1 MSENTIGID
10 VSKDHLD
17 AHALPAGTAL
27 RVPNTARGI
36 AQLLRWI
43 GAEPVARIVYE
54 PTNRYHRALEARLA
68 AAGLP
73 LAPVNP
79 LKARRFAQAL
89 GLQAKTD
96 KIDARMLA
104 EMGLRLT
111 PGLQVPSPKN
121 LQHLKDLVAAR
132 RALVADRVADGNRT
146 GGHSLALLQRLAR
159 RRRAA
164 IEADI
169 TRIEAAIAAL
179 IAADPAPGRT
189 RPASCK
195 ACPASLRLAAATL
208 LAEAPELGQL
218 EARQITALAGL
229 APVTR
234 ESGTWRG
241 KATIQG
247 GRRHLR
253 RALYMPTLTAIRR
266 NRDLAALFTRL
277 RTAGKPPKLALVAA
291 MRKLLILANT
301 LLREGREWQ
310 ETRPIRNP

>member
-179 IAADPAPGRT
+179 IAADPAPPAKPARRRCVLPQRHSSPKPRSLASS
-189 RPASCK
+189 RPARSPPWQGLHPS
-195 ACPASLRLAAATL
+195 PARAAPGGEKPQYRA
-208 LAEAPELGQL
+208 
-218 EARQITALAGL
+218 AG
-229 APVTR
+229 
-234 ESGTWRG
+234 
-241 KATIQG
+241 
-247 GRRHLR
+247 
-253 RALYMPTLTAIRR
+253 AIC
-266 NRDLAALFTRL
+266 AAHS
-277 RTAGKPPKLALVAA
+277 PC
-291 MRKLLILANT
+291 
-301 LLREGREWQ
+301 
-310 ETRPIRNP
+310 RP

>member
-1 MSENTIGID
+1 MPCR
-10 VSKDHLD
+10 
-17 AHALPAGTAL
+17 PARRCGCPT
-27 RVPNTARGI
+27 RARGI

-54 PTNRYHRALEARLA
+54 PTNRYHRALEVLLA
-68 AAGLP
+68 AVGLP

-96 KIDARMLA
+96 KTCARMLA

-111 PGLQVPSPKN
+111 PGLQVPNPAN
-121 LQHLKDLVAAR
+121 LHPLKDLVAAR

-179 IAADPAPGRT
+179 IAADPALAEKARLLQSLPGIAALT
-189 RPASCK
+189 
-195 ACPASLRLAAATL
+195 AATL

-218 EARQITALAGL
+218 EARQIAALAGL

-234 ESGTWRG
+234 ESGTRRG
-241 KATIQG
+241 KASLQG
-247 GRRHLR
+247 GRCHLR
-253 RALYMPTLTAIRR
+253 RALTMPTLTAIRR

-310 ETRPIRNP
+310 ETRPVQNP

>member
-179 IAADPAPGRT
+179 IAADPALAEKARLLQSLPGIAALT
-189 RPASCK
+189 
-195 ACPASLRLAAATL
+195 AATL

-253 RALYMPTLTAIRR
+253 RALTMPTLTAIRR

>member
-1 MSENTIGID
+1 MSDTTIGID

-17 AHALPAGTAL
+17 AHALPAGTVL

-54 PTNRYHRALEARLA
+54 PTNRTHRALEARLA

-111 PGLQVPSPKN
+111 PGLQVPNPKN

-146 GGHSLALLQRLAR
+146 EGHSLALLRRLAR

-169 TRIEAAIAAL
+169 ARIEAAIAAL
-179 IAADPAPGRT
+179 IAADPALTDKARILQSLPGIAALT
-189 RPASCK
+189 
-195 ACPASLRLAAATL
+195 AATL
-208 LAEAPELGQL
+208 LAEAPELGQI
-218 EARQITALAGL
+218 EARQIAALAGL

-241 KATIQG
+241 KATIEG

-277 RTAGKPPKLALVAA
+277 RAAGKPAKLALVAA

-301 LLREGREWQ
+301 LLRENREWQ
-310 ETRPIRNP
+310 ETRPVQTA

>member
-1 MSENTIGID
+1 MSDTAIGID
-10 VSKDHLD
+10 VPKDHRGCPC
-17 AHALPAGTAL
+17 PAGGHGAAGA
-27 RVPNTARGI
+27 RHGPRGI

-43 GAEPVARIVYE
+43 GAEPVARIRCG

-104 EMGLRLT
+104 EMGQRLT
-111 PGLQVPSPKN
+111 PGLQVPNPKN

-146 GGHSLALLQRLAR
+146 GGHSLALLRRLAR
-159 RRRAA
+159 RRRAS

-169 TRIEAAIAAL
+169 ARIEAAIAAL
-179 IAADPAPGRT
+179 IAADPALTDKARILQSLPGIAALT
-189 RPASCK
+189 
-195 ACPASLRLAAATL
+195 AATL
-208 LAEAPELGQL
+208 LAEAPELGQI
-218 EARQITALAGL
+218 EARQIAALAGL

-241 KATIQG
+241 KATIEG
-247 GRRHLR
+247 GRRPLR
-253 RALYMPTLTAIRR
+253 RALTMPTLTAIRR

-277 RTAGKPPKLALVAA
+277 RAAGKPAKLALVAA

-301 LLREGREWQ
+301 LLRENREWQ
-310 ETRPIRNP
+310 ETRPVQTA

>member
-218 EARQITALAGL
+218 EARQIAALAGL

-253 RALYMPTLTAIRR
+253 RARTMPTLTAIRR

>member
-1 MSENTIGID
+1 MTSRKTIAG
-10 VSKDHLD
+10 V
-17 AHALPAGTAL
+17 HALPAGTAL
-27 RVPNTARGI
+27 RVPNSGAR
-36 AQLLRWI
+36 
-43 GAEPVARIVYE
+43 
-54 PTNRYHRALEARLA
+54 HRAALALDRGGAGRAHRLRADQPLPSGAGVLLA

-79 LKARRFAQAL
+79 LKARRFAQAP

-96 KIDARMLA
+96 KTCARMLA
-104 EMGLRLT
+104 EMGAAPDPRPAGTQSQKPSTSQGPGRRPQGAGGRPRGGWQSHRGAQSGLAAASRTPPSRRHRGRYHPDRGGHRRPDRRRSRAWPEKARLLQSL
-111 PGLQVPSPKN
+111 PG
-121 LQHLKDLVAAR
+121 VAA
-132 RALVADRVADGNRT
+132 LT
-146 GGHSLALLQRLAR
+146 
-159 RRRAA
+159 
-164 IEADI
+164 
-169 TRIEAAIAAL
+169 
-179 IAADPAPGRT
+179 
-189 RPASCK
+189 
-195 ACPASLRLAAATL
+195 AATL

-218 EARQITALAGL
+218 EARQIAALAGL

-277 RTAGKPPKLALVAA
+277 RAAGKPPKLALVAA

-310 ETRPIRNP
+310 ETRPVQNP

>member
-179 IAADPAPGRT
+179 IAADPALAEKARLLQSLPGVAALT
-189 RPASCK
+189 
-195 ACPASLRLAAATL
+195 AATL

-218 EARQITALAGL
+218 EARQIAALAGL

-253 RALYMPTLTAIRR
+253 RALTMPTLTAIRR

-310 ETRPIRNP
+310 ETRPVQNP

>member
-68 AAGLP
+68 AVGLP

-179 IAADPAPGRT
+179 IAADPALAEKARLLQSLPGIAALT
-189 RPASCK
+189 
-195 ACPASLRLAAATL
+195 AATL

-247 GRRHLR
+247 GRCHLR

>member
-1 MSENTIGID
+1 
-10 VSKDHLD
+10 
-17 AHALPAGTAL
+17 
-27 RVPNTARGI
+27 
-36 AQLLRWI
+36 LRWI

-54 PTNRYHRALEARLA
+54 PTNRTHRALEARLA

-89 GLQAKTD
+89 GWQAKTD
-96 KIDARMLA
+96 KTCARMLA
-104 EMGLRLT
+104 EMGVAPDPRPAGT
-111 PGLQVPSPKN
+111 QSRKPAASQRPGRRPQSAGGRPRGGWQSRRGAQSGP
-121 LQHLKDLVAAR
+121 AAPR
-132 RALVADRVADGNRT
+132 
-146 GGHSLALLQRLAR
+146 RLAR

-169 TRIEAAIAAL
+169 TQIEAAITAL
-179 IAADPAPGRT
+179 IAADPALGQK

-218 EARQITALAGL
+218 EARQIAALAGL

-234 ESGTWRG
+234 ESGAWRG

-247 GRRHLR
+247 GRHHLR
-253 RALYMPTLTAIRR
+253 RALTMPTLTAIRR
-266 NRDLAALFTRL
+266 NPDLAALFTRL
-277 RTAGKPPKLALVAA
+277 RAAGKPARLALVAA
-291 MRKLLILANT
+291 MRKLIILANT

-310 ETRPIRNP
+310 ETRPIHTA

>member
-68 AAGLP
+68 AVGLP

-121 LQHLKDLVAAR
+121 LQHLRGLVAAR

-179 IAADPAPGRT
+179 IAADPALAEKARLLQSLPGIAALT
-189 RPASCK
+189 
-195 ACPASLRLAAATL
+195 AATL

-218 EARQITALAGL
+218 EARQIAALAGL

-247 GRRHLR
+247 GRCHLR

>member
-1 MSENTIGID
+1 
-10 VSKDHLD
+10 
-17 AHALPAGTAL
+17 ALPTGTAL

-43 GAEPVARIVYE
+43 GAEPVARILCG
-54 PTNRYHRALEARLA
+54 PTNRDHRALEVLLA

-73 LAPVNP
+73 PAPVNP
-79 LKARRFAQAL
+79 RPARRFAQAP
-89 GLQAKTD
+89 GLQARTD
-96 KIDARMLA
+96 KTCARMLA
-104 EMGLRLT
+104 EMGAAPDPRPAGPQPCKPAPSQG
-111 PGLQVPSPKN
+111 PGCRPQGAGGRPRGGWQSHRGA
-121 LQHLKDLVAAR
+121 QSGFAA
-132 RALVADRVADGNRT
+132 APLP
-146 GGHSLALLQRLAR
+146 R

-169 TRIEAAIAAL
+169 ARTGAALAAL

-195 ACPASLRLAAATL
+195 ACPASLRLAAATR
-208 LAEAPELGQL
+208 LAEAPELGRPA
-218 EARQITALAGL
+218 ARQIAALAGL

-247 GRRHLR
+247 GRRPLR
-253 RALYMPTLTAIRR
+253 RALTMPTLTAIRR

-301 LLREGREWQ
+301 LLREGRDWQ
-310 ETRPIRNP
+310 DTRPVQNP

>member
-1 MSENTIGID
+1 MPCR
-10 VSKDHLD
+10 
-17 AHALPAGTAL
+17 PARRCGCPT
-27 RVPNTARGI
+27 RARGI

-43 GAEPVARIVYE
+43 GAEPVARILCG
-54 PTNRYHRALEARLA
+54 PTNRDHRALEVLLA

-79 LKARRFAQAL
+79 RPARRFAQAL

-179 IAADPAPGRT
+179 IAADPAPGRKGPPPAKPARHRCVLPPRHSSPKPRSLASS
-189 RPASCK
+189 RPARSPPWQGLHPS
-195 ACPASLRLAAATL
+195 PARAAPGGEKPQYRA
-208 LAEAPELGQL
+208 
-218 EARQITALAGL
+218 AG
-229 APVTR
+229 
-234 ESGTWRG
+234 
-241 KATIQG
+241 
-247 GRRHLR
+247 
-253 RALYMPTLTAIRR
+253 AIC
-266 NRDLAALFTRL
+266 AAHSTC
-277 RTAGKPPKLALVAA
+277 
-291 MRKLLILANT
+291 
-301 LLREGREWQ
+301 
-310 ETRPIRNP
+310 RP

>member
-54 PTNRYHRALEARLA
+54 PTNRYHRALEVLLA

-73 LAPVNP
+73 PAPVNP
-79 LKARRFAQAL
+79 RPARRFAQAL

-179 IAADPAPGRT
+179 IAADPALAEKARLLQSLPGIAALT
-189 RPASCK
+189 
-195 ACPASLRLAAATL
+195 AATL

>member
-121 LQHLKDLVAAR
+121 LHRLKDLVAAR

-179 IAADPAPGRT
+179 IAADPALAEKARLLQSLPGIAALT
-189 RPASCK
+189 
-195 ACPASLRLAAATL
+195 AATL

-218 EARQITALAGL
+218 EARQIAALAGL

>member
-1 MSENTIGID
+1 
-10 VSKDHLD
+10 
-17 AHALPAGTAL
+17 
-27 RVPNTARGI
+27 
-36 AQLLRWI
+36 LRWI
-43 GAEPVARIVYE
+43 GAEPVARIRCG
-54 PTNRYHRALEARLA
+54 PTNRTHRALGVLLA

-111 PGLQVPSPKN
+111 PGLQVPNPEN

-132 RALVADRVADGNRT
+132 RALVAGRVADGNRT
-146 GGHSLALLQRLAR
+146 GGHSLALLRRLAR
-159 RRRAA
+159 RRRAS

-169 TRIEAAIAAL
+169 ARIEAAIAAL
-179 IAADPAPGRT
+179 IAADPALTDKARILQSLPGIAALT
-189 RPASCK
+189 
-195 ACPASLRLAAATL
+195 AATL
-208 LAEAPELGQL
+208 LAEAPELGQI
-218 EARQITALAGL
+218 EARQIAALAGL

-234 ESGTWRG
+234 ESGASRG
-241 KATIQG
+241 KATIEG

-253 RALYMPTLTAIRR
+253 RALTMPTLTAIRR

-277 RTAGKPPKLALVAA
+277 RAAGKPAKLALVAA

-301 LLREGREWQ
+301 LLRENREWQ
-310 ETRPIRNP
+310 ETRPVQTA

>member
-1 MSENTIGID
+1 MPCR
-10 VSKDHLD
+10 
-17 AHALPAGTAL
+17 PARRCGCPT
-27 RVPNTARGI
+27 RARGI

-43 GAEPVARIVYE
+43 GAEPVARILCG
-54 PTNRYHRALEARLA
+54 PTNRYHRALEVLLA
-68 AAGLP
+68 AVGLP

-111 PGLQVPSPKN
+111 PGLQVPNPAN
-121 LQHLKDLVAAR
+121 LHPLKDLVAAR

-218 EARQITALAGL
+218 EARQIAALAGL

-253 RALYMPTLTAIRR
+253 RALTMPTLTAIRR

>member
-36 AQLLRWI
+36 ARLLRWI
-43 GAEPVARIVYE
+43 GAGPVARIVYE

-179 IAADPAPGRT
+179 IAADPALAEKARLLQSLPGVAATCRCDTPRRSPGAWPARGPPDRRPGRACT
-189 RPASCK
+189 RHP
-195 ACPASLRLAAATL
+195 R
-208 LAEAPELGQL
+208 E
-218 EARQITALAGL
+218 RHLAGKSHNTGRQ
-229 APVTR
+229 APSAPR
-234 ESGTWRG
+234 
-241 KATIQG
+241 
-247 GRRHLR
+247 
-253 RALYMPTLTAIRR
+253 TLHA
-266 NRDLAALFTRL
+266 D
-277 RTAGKPPKLALVAA
+277 PD
-291 MRKLLILANT
+291 
-301 LLREGREWQ
+301 
-310 ETRPIRNP
+310 RNPQEP

>member
-1 MSENTIGID
+1 MSDTIIGID

-17 AHALPAGTAL
+17 AHALPAGTEL

-36 AQLLRWI
+36 ARLLRWI
-43 GAEPVARIVYE
+43 GAGPVARIVYE

-89 GLQAKTD
+89 GWQAKTD
-96 KIDARMLA
+96 RIDARMLA

-111 PGLQVPSPKN
+111 PGLQVPNPEN

-146 GGHSLALLQRLAR
+146 EGHSLALLQRLAR

-169 TRIEAAIAAL
+169 AQIEAAITAL
-179 IAADPAPGRT
+179 IVADPALAEKARILQSLPGIAALT
-189 RPASCK
+189 
-195 ACPASLRLAAATL
+195 AATL
-208 LAEAPELGQL
+208 LAEAPELGQI
-218 EARQITALAGL
+218 EARQIAALAGL

-234 ESGTWRG
+234 ESGAWRG

-266 NRDLAALFTRL
+266 NRDLADLFTRL
-277 RTAGKPPKLALVAA
+277 RAAGKPAKLALVAA
-291 MRKLLILANT
+291 MRKLIILANT

-310 ETRPIRNP
+310 ETRPIHTA

>member
-68 AAGLP
+68 AVGLP

-111 PGLQVPSPKN
+111 PGLQVPNPAN
-121 LQHLKDLVAAR
+121 LHPLKDLVAAR

-146 GGHSLALLQRLAR
+146 EGHSLALLPR
-159 RRRAA
+159 RCRAA
-164 IEADI
+164 V
-169 TRIEAAIAAL
+169 
-179 IAADPAPGRT
+179 AP
-189 RPASCK
+189 PS
-195 ACPASLRLAAATL
+195 
-208 LAEAPELGQL
+208 
-218 EARQITALAGL
+218 
-229 APVTR
+229 
-234 ESGTWRG
+234 
-241 KATIQG
+241 
-247 GRRHLR
+247 
-253 RALYMPTLTAIRR
+253 
-266 NRDLAALFTRL
+266 
-277 RTAGKPPKLALVAA
+277 
-291 MRKLLILANT
+291 
-301 LLREGREWQ
+301 
-310 ETRPIRNP
+310 RPISPGSRRYSPP

>member
-1 MSENTIGID
+1 MSDTIIGID

-17 AHALPAGTAL
+17 AHALPTGTEL

-36 AQLLRWI
+36 ARLLRWI
-43 GAEPVARIVYE
+43 GAGPVARIVYE

-89 GLQAKTD
+89 GWQAKTD
-96 KIDARMLA
+96 RIDARMLA

-111 PGLQVPSPKN
+111 PGLQVPNPEN

-146 GGHSLALLQRLAR
+146 EGHSLALLQRLAR

-169 TRIEAAIAAL
+169 AQIEAAITAL
-179 IAADPAPGRT
+179 IVADPALAEKARILQSLPGIAALT
-189 RPASCK
+189 
-195 ACPASLRLAAATL
+195 AATL
-208 LAEAPELGQL
+208 LAEAPELGQI
-218 EARQITALAGL
+218 EARQIAALAGL

-234 ESGTWRG
+234 ESGAWRG

-266 NRDLAALFTRL
+266 NRDLADLFTRL
-277 RTAGKPPKLALVAA
+277 RAAGKPAKLALVAA
-291 MRKLLILANT
+291 MRKLIILANT

-310 ETRPIRNP
+310 ETRPIHTA

>member
-179 IAADPAPGRT
+179 IAADPALAEKARLLQSLPGVAALT
-189 RPASCK
+189 
-195 ACPASLRLAAATL
+195 AATL

-218 EARQITALAGL
+218 EARQIAALAGL

-277 RTAGKPPKLALVAA
+277 RAAGKPPKLALVAA

-310 ETRPIRNP
+310 ETRPVQNP

>member
-96 KIDARMLA
+96 KTCARMLA

-195 ACPASLRLAAATL
+195 ACPASL
-208 LAEAPELGQL
+208 P
-218 EARQITALAGL
+218 
-229 APVTR
+229 
-234 ESGTWRG
+234 
-241 KATIQG
+241 
-247 GRRHLR
+247 
-253 RALYMPTLTAIRR
+253 
-266 NRDLAALFTRL
+266 
-277 RTAGKPPKLALVAA
+277 
-291 MRKLLILANT
+291 
-301 LLREGREWQ
+301 
-310 ETRPIRNP
+310 